1 MKLSRCATCAAS
13 AFLAVTLVSGA
24 APERTVS
31 TSRQFIVYGADVSLR
46 GAISRRAEETKANLL
61 SLLRRPDS
69 WKTPIVINLQFPRAN
84 LPEVPPAAL
93 HFSQTGFGLKL
104 QLDLII
110 APNFNSAATERE
122 LLRAI
127 LLEMIYRD
135 RGDIA
140 AGTAY
145 VDPPEWLLDGALA
158 HAADRD
164 SKPLAE
170 ALEPLVGNDKIMPLS
185 EFLRPRK
192 LAGLDSP
199 ARILY
204 RAYSAAFVKWLVD
217 EPEGQSRLGLYI
229 DNLSRN
235 SAEPLAGLKAHFA
248 ALNDPAVE
256 QIWKTRV
263 MRFCNSQSYRLLT
276 FEETQQRLDEILA
289 IKVAARG
296 NESSAVKL
304 EDLSRRRLS
313 HEESTALEEMSR
325 RLLFLGLSSNP
336 VLRPI
341 ITEYQQV
348 AALLAAGKRSRTGE
362 RLARLRVLRAN
373 LAIRMSK
380 IDDYLNWFE
389 ATQART
395 KSGAFENYLNAV
407 EQQSDVAPRRHD
419 AISVYLDALAEQ
431 FQN

>member
-1 MKLSRCATCAAS
+1 MKLIHCATWAAS

-31 TSRQFIVYGADVSLR
+31 TSRQFVLYGVDVSLR
-46 GAISRRAEETKANLL
+46 GAISRLAEETKANLL

-69 WKTPIVINLQFPRAN
+69 WKTPIVINLQFPQAN

-104 QLDLII
+104 QLDLTIR
-110 APNFNSAATERE
+110 PDFNGAATERE

-127 LLEMIYRD
+127 LLEMIYR
-135 RGDIA
+135 GQADIA
-140 AGTAY
+140 AGSAY
-145 VDPPEWLLDGALA
+145 VDPPDWLLDGAFA

-164 SKPLAE
+164 SKLLAE
-170 ALEPLVGNDKIMPLS
+170 ALEPLVATDKIMSLS
-185 EFLRPRK
+185 EFFRPRK
-192 LAGLDSP
+192 LSGLDSA
-199 ARILY
+199 ARTLY
-204 RAYSAAFVKWLVD
+204 RAYSAAFVKWLVE

-229 DNLSRN
+229 DNLSRS

-276 FEETQQRLDEILA
+276 FEETQRRLDEILDL
-289 IKVAARG
+289 KGSVPG
-296 NESSAVKL
+296 NENSVVKL
-304 EDLSRRRLS
+304 EDLSRRKLS
-313 HEESTALEEMSR
+313 TQEAAVLKEMSR

-341 ITEYQQV
+341 VTEYQQIV
-348 AALLAAGKRSRTGE
+348 ARLAAGKRSGIGE
-362 RLARLRVLRAN
+362 RLARLPVLRAN
-373 LAIRMSK
+373 LTSRMSK

-389 ATQART
+389 ATQAQT
-395 KSGAFENYLNAV
+395 KSGAFADYLKAA
-407 EQQSDVAPRRHD
+407 EHQSDAAPHRHD

>member
-122 LLRAI
+122 WLRAI

-145 VDPPEWLLDGALA
+145 VDPPDWLLDGVLA

-170 ALEPLVGNDKIMPLS
+170 ALEPLVGIDKIMPLS
-185 EFLRPRK
+185 EFLRPESLR
-192 LAGLDSP
+192 GS
-199 ARILY
+199 IHQ
-204 RAYSAAFVKWLVD
+204 RAFFIAPIPL
-217 EPEGQSRLGLYI
+217 RL
-229 DNLSRN
+229 
-235 SAEPLAGLKAHFA
+235 
-248 ALNDPAVE
+248 
-256 QIWKTRV
+256 
-263 MRFCNSQSYRLLT
+263 
-276 FEETQQRLDEILA
+276 
-289 IKVAARG
+289 
-296 NESSAVKL
+296 
-304 EDLSRRRLS
+304 
-313 HEESTALEEMSR
+313 
-325 RLLFLGLSSNP
+325 
-336 VLRPI
+336 
-341 ITEYQQV
+341 
-348 AALLAAGKRSRTGE
+348 
-362 RLARLRVLRAN
+362 
-373 LAIRMSK
+373 
-380 IDDYLNWFE
+380 
-389 ATQART
+389 
-395 KSGAFENYLNAV
+395 
-407 EQQSDVAPRRHD
+407 
-419 AISVYLDALAEQ
+419 
-431 FQN
+431 